1 MFSLNQKQNMITM
14 EEIAVLYN
22 NFVSAFSNNEEV
34 FEKANPVRQVQI
46 LLNEGVFSH
55 ILLQVIPKYWKLKLN
70 MLAFLK

>member
-1 MFSLNQKQNMITM
+1 MFTM

-34 FEKANPVRQVQI
+34 FEKANSVRQVQI

-55 ILLQVIPKYWKLKLN
+55 ILLQVIPSYWKLKLK